1 MARITPLDIRKQEF
15 KKSSFGFSREQVTH
29 YLEQVADEVEELIR
43 ENNELRKEYGKLREK
58 LSSYR
63 NVEQSMNEAL
73 VLAKDS
79 AKKTLVA
86 AQKESEA
93 VVQKAMTEKDALL
106 FSAKE
111 ELSRL
116 QRDIHTLRIKRDGIL
131 MKLKAVLKNHIEALE
146 LEFAD
151 PDDDDA
157 EQPLIQSDPDE
168 KIVDFSQG
176 DVPLSEIEEELEE
189 DQEAPDDDD
198 DDLPDLDEPEINIE
212 SDEPNEEEEQKEK

>member
-86 AQKESEA
+86 AQKESELMLLMNSA
-93 VVQKAMTEKDALL
+93 DLLTVLLVYLTIQEQFILVWQQLHKAYKY
-106 FSAKE
+106 
-111 ELSRL
+111 
-116 QRDIHTLRIKRDGIL
+116 
-131 MKLKAVLKNHIEALE
+131 
-146 LEFAD
+146 
-151 PDDDDA
+151 
-157 EQPLIQSDPDE
+157 
-168 KIVDFSQG
+168 
-176 DVPLSEIEEELEE
+176 
-189 DQEAPDDDD
+189 
-198 DDLPDLDEPEINIE
+198 
-212 SDEPNEEEEQKEK
+212 